1 MWRYK
6 TLYGPPLGIGS
17 AGLEDVAFHMFD
29 DTQRAIG
36 SRTVP
41 VVPRDATVVEHDF
54 DWNVRR
60 GQWYQFLV
68 E

>member
-6 TLYGPPLGIGS
+6 TLYGPLGIGS
-17 AGLEDVAFHMFD
+17 AGLEDVSFD

-36 SRTVP
+36 SRSAP
-41 VVPRDATVVEHDF
+41 VVPRDATVVEHF
-54 DWNVRR
+54 DLNVRR